1 MNKQDIE
8 KYLGMVGLE
17 LQKQG
22 MTLEILLLGGA
33 VMLIE
38 VGNRGDTDD
47 VDTYHLPDYL
57 AITKAAAIVAER
69 ERLYVQISG
78 SMENSCESL

>member
-8 KYLGMVGLE
+8 KYLRMVGFE

-22 MTLEILLLGGA
+22 VTSEMLLLGGA

-38 VGNRGDTDD
+38 VGNRGTTDD
-47 VDTYHLPDYL
+47 VDTYFLPDFP
-57 AITKAAAIVAER
+57 AVAKAAAVVAGR
-69 ERLYVQISG
+69 EGLK
-78 SMENSCESL
+78 ETLHD